1 MNDRR
6 QTMTY

>member
-6 QTMTY
+6 